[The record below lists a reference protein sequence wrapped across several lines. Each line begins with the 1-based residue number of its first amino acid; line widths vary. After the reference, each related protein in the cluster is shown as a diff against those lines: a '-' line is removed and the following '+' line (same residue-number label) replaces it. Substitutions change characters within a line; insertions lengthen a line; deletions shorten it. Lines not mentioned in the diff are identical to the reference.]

1 DEPQLAAALH
11 STLVGSAAV
20 TTVVLTDGNMVGAAW
35 PGFAT
40 DAAYSWSH
48 TVVNRDNP
56 AGDASMVRNARAAWA
71 NEAEALRWANEQK
84 THAVIPVSRA
94 AQLVLEERKQK

>member
-1 DEPQLAAALH
+1 MTAAKDNVNTRLITLI
-11 STLVGSAAV
+11 TLVSVIFLA
-20 TTVVLTDGNMVGAAW
+20 LIII
-35 PGFAT
+35 AT